1 MNLVIKSDEA
11 QKLATKLAEASGESV
26 DQVVTEA
33 LREKAYRELRSPPAD
48 RAGIADKLMELGRRY
63 SQLPD
68 KDTRTA
74 EEILGYDE
82 NGLPT

>member
-11 QKLATKLAEASGESV
+11 QKLATKLAEASGETV
-26 DQVVTEA
+26 DQVVVEA
-33 LREKAYRELRSPPAD
+33 LREKARRELQPTPEDRS
-48 RAGIADKLMELGRRY
+48 GIAEMLLEHGRRY
-63 SQLPD
+63 SQLPE

-74 EEILGYDE
+74 DDIIGYDE

>member
-11 QKLATKLAEASGESV
+11 QKLATRLAEASGESI
-26 DQVVTEA
+26 DRVVTEA
-33 LREKAYRELRSPPAD
+33 LREKADRELHSIPTDRS
-48 RAGIADKLMELGRRY
+48 GIAEKLLDLGRRY

-74 EEILGYDE
+74 DEILGYDE